1 MCGIAGIIG
10 LKTEKRQIVL
20 NKMLERQHHRGPDF
34 TGTLHGDGYSF
45 GHNRLS
51 IIDLTIASNQPMLS
65 ECGNFIIVFNGEIY
79 NYKELKLELNYPFKT
94 KGDSEVLLASF
105 IKWGES
111 CLEKL
116 NGMFSFVIYNIKEKT
131 LFAARD
137 RFGVKPFYYT
147 IHENT
152 FYFASEIKALL
163 SINNHL
169 KSWNNKVWSNY
180 MVFGQ
185 YASGQETFYESVCQL
200 PAGCKFWY
208 VNNKLKVDSY
218 YNFKDRVLK
227 YNWEKYSINEIKEQ
241 IKDTLRKSIN
251 YRLIADVKRGFNM
264 SGGMDSTLLFELIR
278 KELNPKLTRAFT
290 FYSND
295 KIYDELKWVKKILNE
310 SDFKLE
316 KCLITVDEIPKFAE
330 KIQFNQDEPYSGIA
344 TLAYAK
350 TFQKASEK
358 GFKVILDGSGMDEIA
373 GGYDYYSN
381 NSNNIIQGIS
391 CSPFKTNVLNEDF
404 LNLAQKDEMEIKF
417 ISNLQNLQYR
427 DLFKTKLP
435 RDLRMTDRISM
446 AYSIEMREPFLDH
459 NLVEMGFSLPDNYK
473 IREGKTKWIMREILK
488 EYIDKSIAEAPKRPI
503 QTPQREWLSNDLKIW
518 VIETIKIALKKSD
531 WLIKNEVEK
540 ELDIFF
546 KKDNSNSFYIW
557 QWLSIGLM
565 LEK

>member
-1 MCGIAGIIG
+1 
-10 LKTEKRQIVL
+10 
-20 NKMLERQHHRGPDF
+20 
-34 TGTLHGDGYSF
+34 
-45 GHNRLS
+45 
-51 IIDLTIASNQPMLS
+51 
-65 ECGNFIIVFNGEIY
+65 
-79 NYKELKLELNYPFKT
+79 
-94 KGDSEVLLASF
+94 
-105 IKWGES
+105 
-111 CLEKL
+111 
-116 NGMFSFVIYNIKEKT
+116 
-131 LFAARD
+131 
-137 RFGVKPFYYT
+137 
-147 IHENT
+147 
-152 FYFASEIKALL
+152 
-163 SINNHL
+163 
-169 KSWNNKVWSNY
+169 

-316 KCLITVDEIPKFAE
+316 KCLITVDEIPKFAK
-330 KIQFNQDEPYSGIA
+330 KIQFNQEEPYSGIA

-391 CSPFKTNVLNEDF
+391 SSPFKTNVLNEDF

-446 AYSIEMREPFLDH
+446 AYSVEMREPFLDH
-459 NLVEMGFSLPDNYK
+459 NLV
-473 IREGKTKWIMREILK
+473 
-488 EYIDKSIAEAPKRPI
+488 
-503 QTPQREWLSNDLKIW
+503 
-518 VIETIKIALKKSD
+518 
-531 WLIKNEVEK
+531 
-540 ELDIFF
+540 
-546 KKDNSNSFYIW
+546 
-557 QWLSIGLM
+557 
-565 LEK
+565 

>member
-316 KCLITVDEIPKFAE
+316 KCLITVDEIPKFAK

-488 EYIDKSIAEAPKRPI
+488 EFIDKSIAEAPKRPI